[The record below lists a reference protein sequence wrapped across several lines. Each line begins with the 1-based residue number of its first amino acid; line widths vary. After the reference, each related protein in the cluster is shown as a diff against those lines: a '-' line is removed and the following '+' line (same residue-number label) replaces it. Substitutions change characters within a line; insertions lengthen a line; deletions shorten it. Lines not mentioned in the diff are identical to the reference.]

1 MSVSVTARVVPKM
14 YGLVRD
20 KDGNPKI
27 DGDPRNLDPRIK
39 ELLTADEKRQLG
51 IED

>member
-1 MSVSVTARVVPKM
+1 MNPTNTAKAIPKI

-27 DGDPRNLDPRIK
+27 DGDPRDLHPEIQA
-39 ELLTADEKRQLG
+39 LLTEEEKIKLG
-51 IED
+51 LK